1 MTPTDHAA
9 GQLEFAHDDDASWS
23 DFPPSRQ
30 TGQMDDDEAL
40 ARALAGQFA
49 DDEALAQALA
59 AQFEEELHLE
69 TDTMLHWHCSLPKS
83 LRSTTSQ
90 MIADESEEDDDDVRD
105 YFEAFEAPT
114 EACDDENEVP
124 PDEGANAPA
133 ARGRSRRVSWFHQSS
148 KSTLRSGVRID
159 ID

>member
-1 MTPTDHAA
+1 
-9 GQLEFAHDDDASWS
+9 
-23 DFPPSRQ
+23 
-30 TGQMDDDEAL
+30 MDDEEAL

-59 AQFEEELHLE
+59 AQFEEELRLE
-69 TDTMLHWHCSLPKS
+69 TDTGAALALQLAQEFALNDEPNDLPK
-83 LRSTTSQ
+83 TFQ
-90 MIADESEEDDDDVRD
+90 DHGDESDEDDEDVRD